1 MTVLFVL
8 IFSLLAEDFV
18 ELDTASCT
26 NYYVTPDIGVNV
38 RSGPGTGY
46 SVTGALPKGA
56 TVCVVSI
63 SNGWAKLNT
72 GKYVSSQYIAKSSPS
87 PTPSCTN
94 YYVTAS
100 IGLNVRSGPGTGYSV
115 TGSLAKGA
123 TVCVVSISNGWAK
136 LNNGK
141 YVSSQYISK
150 SSPSPSPTPTPT
162 PSSGDKRKCRTFWN
176 KYNSTAYP
184 TRAQYASGLRSLVG
198 KHVSYTQGGARWNG
212 INKGYCPGSVPDWAD
227 CSSFTTWAY
236 WTAFGGLSDIVN
248 GQSWSAGYTG
258 TMQSKG
264 TYVSMGN
271 CQQGDIIL
279 YPGHVASYV
288 GSSQVVNYGAT
299 GPVKL
304 LNVHYRTG
312 AACYRFNFPFGK
324 KF

>member
-1 MTVLFVL
+1 MLLFFIVSL
-8 IFSLLAEDFV
+8 IAEEFV
-18 ELDTASCT
+18 ELDNATITYTVKSGDTLSAIAAKYKTTVASICSL
-26 NYYVTPDIGVNV
+26 NGIKDANKIYVGQVLKINQG
-38 RSGPGTGY
+38 GT
-46 SVTGALPKGA
+46 
-56 TVCVVSI
+56 
-63 SNGWAKLNT
+63 
-72 GKYVSSQYIAKSSPS
+72 
-87 PTPSCTN
+87 PTPTPTPTCTT
-94 YYVTAS
+94 YYVTADA
-100 IGLNVRSGPGTGYSV
+100 LNVRSGPGTGYSV
-115 TGSLAKGA
+115 TGSLSKGA
-123 TVCVVSISNGWAK
+123 SVCVVSISSGWAK
-136 LNNGK
+136 LNTGK
-141 YVSSQYISK
+141 YASSQYLSK
-150 SSPSPSPTPTPT
+150 TKPGPSPTPTPT

-248 GQSWSAGYTG
+248 GQSWKAGYTG

-304 LNVHYRTG
+304 LSVNYRTG
-312 AACYRFNFPFGK
+312 AACYRFNFPFGQ